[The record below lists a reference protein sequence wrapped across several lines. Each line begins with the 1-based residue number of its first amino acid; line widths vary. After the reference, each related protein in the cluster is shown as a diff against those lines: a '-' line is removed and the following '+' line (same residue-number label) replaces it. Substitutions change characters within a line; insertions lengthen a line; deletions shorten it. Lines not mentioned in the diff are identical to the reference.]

1 MSLISLF
8 DVSYQ
13 AGTKSLFS
21 QLSVSIEAGDR
32 IGLVGHNG
40 SGKSTLLALMAGDL
54 EPDDGRVQVQRGL
67 VIGRVEQF
75 LPSELNPISLHDA
88 VIAVLPTTRQLT
100 EGYRVESI
108 LTELGFNE
116 SQWALPMASLSGGQK
131 NLALFARAVLL
142 EPELLLLDEPG
153 NHMDSTAMW
162 HLKRYLQKPDVPGFI
177 MISHDRDLL
186 DSVTQRT
193 LWLRDE
199 RIYSFNDSYTVAK
212 ARLAE
217 QDEAA
222 EKARKAEEQQIDKL
236 QRSAKRLAHWG
247 KVYDNEDLARKAKT
261 MEKRIDRLESEK
273 TFVTAGSGLSLN
285 IDAELLKARQLFIL
299 ENERVTA
306 PDEAELFHVEELLFR
321 PGDRIALLG
330 VNGAGKSSAIR
341 RLIETHQCPSDQ
353 QSTTR
358 FNPNVR
364 IGYFDQELE
373 RFESDQSIQD
383 WVREQTSAGDDDIRQ
398 SLIHWGFPYL
408 DHSRSV
414 RILSG
419 GEKARLLLMTFQL
432 DQSNLLIMD
441 EPTNHLD
448 LQGKEELEANLRQ
461 PGLSM
466 LFTSH
471 DRRFI
476 ERVATRF
483 WWIHRGQLIEIHD
496 LGQYD
501 DGFGSHN
508 HVGSSQLGADPD
520 APLHTRPDSQMDDPD
535 RLLERII
542 ELEQKLADDQA
553 RKPKFQKPERQKQ
566 WQEELARLMARLEVS
581 GG

>member
-75 LPSELNPISLHDA
+75 LPSELNHCSLQDA
-88 VIAVLPTTRQLT
+88 VIDVLPTTRQLN
-100 EGYRVESI
+100 EGYRVEYI
-108 LTELGFNE
+108 LSELGFNE

-162 HLKRYLQKPDVPGFI
+162 HLKRYLQKPNVPGII

-199 RIYSFNDSYTVAK
+199 RIYSFNGSYSIAK

-247 KVYDNEDLARKAKT
+247 KVYDNEGLARKAKN

-273 TFVTAGSGLSLN
+273 TFVTSGSGLSLD

-306 PDEAELFHVEELLFR
+306 PDGAELFQVEELLFR

-341 RLIETHQCPSDQ
+341 RLIETHQRPSDQ

-358 FNPNVR
+358 FNPNVH

-373 RFESDQSIQD
+373 RFESEQSIQY
-383 WVREQTSAGDDDIRQ
+383 WVREQTSAGDEDIRQ

-414 RILSG
+414 RVLSG

-432 DQSNLLIMD
+432 DQPNLLIMD
-441 EPTNHLD
+441 EPTNHID
-448 LQGKEELEANLRQ
+448 LQGKEALEANLMQ
-461 PGLSM
+461 PGLSL

-483 WWIHRGQLIEIHD
+483 WWIHRGQLIEIQD
-496 LGQYD
+496 LNQYED
-501 DGFGSHN
+501 AFDTSV
-508 HVGSSQLGADPD
+508 HVGSSQRETDSD
-520 APLHTRPDSQMDDPD
+520 APRNTGPDSHVDDPD
-535 RLLERII
+535 RLLERMI
-542 ELEQKLADDQA
+542 ELEQLLADDQT

-566 WQEELARLMARLEVS
+566 WQEELARLMARLE
-581 GG
+581 G